1 MESHVERLIKFLE
14 KLIDD
19 QKLPKMLLEDI
30 EWVVKV
36 VCDNQLHHIDMGSAK
51 YNKDRKEIVAWLS
64 KLDLSQVPLSFNE
77 IEISNFNEE
86 KYKQDHLKS

>member
-36 VCDNQLHHIDMGSAK
+36 ISDNQLYSIDMSSTK
-51 YNKDRKEIVAWLS
+51 YNKDRKEIIAWLS
-64 KLDLSQVPLSFNE
+64 KMDLSQVPLSFKDIERSNE
-77 IEISNFNEE
+77 NEE